1 MAQIIASTKE
11 ISNKR
16 ESLIVLSNSLKNK
29 ISLLET
35 LGNSLNSMWE
45 GAAKEKYVKQLK
57 TDISKMRNLLKTIL
71 EFILILEKII
81 AIYNKAEKKNK
92 ATASSFQQAG
102 KDVKKTTSDMLQ
114 LVRGIS
120 SSIWSGEASSIY
132 LGKFNGLDAD
142 IAKMCKMIEEESQH
156 LTTIAQEYQLAEEQ
170 NKQVAATLKNNVIA

>member
-1 MAQIIASTKE
+1 MAD
-11 ISNKR
+11 
-16 ESLIVLSNSLKNK
+16 LINV
-29 ISLLET
+29 T
-35 LGNSLNSMWE
+35 P
-45 GAAKEKYVKQLK
+45 EKL
-57 TDISKMRNLLKTIL
+57 
-71 EFILILEKII
+71 
-81 AIYNKAEKKNK
+81 K

-170 NKQVAATLKNNVIA
+170 NKQVAATLKNKISLLETLGNSLNSMWEGAAKEKYVKQLKTDISKMRNLLKTILEFILILEKIIAIYNKAEKKNEATAVS

>member
-29 ISLLET
+29 ISL

-81 AIYNKAEKKNK
+81 AIYNKAEKKNE
-92 ATASSFQQAG
+92 ATA
-102 KDVKKTTSDMLQ
+102 V
-114 LVRGIS
+114 
-120 SSIWSGEASSIY
+120 
-132 LGKFNGLDAD
+132 
-142 IAKMCKMIEEESQH
+142 SQEGD
-156 LTTIAQEYQLAEEQ
+156 LWQI
-170 NKQVAATLKNNVIA
+170 

>member
-45 GAAKEKYVKQLK
+45 GAAKE
-57 TDISKMRNLLKTIL
+57 TIL

-81 AIYNKAEKKNK
+81 AIYNKAEKKNE
-92 ATASSFQQAG
+92 ATAVS
-102 KDVKKTTSDMLQ
+102 
-114 LVRGIS
+114 
-120 SSIWSGEASSIY
+120 
-132 LGKFNGLDAD
+132 
-142 IAKMCKMIEEESQH
+142 
-156 LTTIAQEYQLAEEQ
+156 
-170 NKQVAATLKNNVIA
+170 

>member
-1 MAQIIASTKE
+1 MAD
-11 ISNKR
+11 
-16 ESLIVLSNSLKNK
+16 LINV
-29 ISLLET
+29 T
-35 LGNSLNSMWE
+35 P
-45 GAAKEKYVKQLK
+45 EKL
-57 TDISKMRNLLKTIL
+57 
-71 EFILILEKII
+71 
-81 AIYNKAEKKNK
+81 K

-142 IAKMCKMIEEESQH
+142 MCKMIEEESQH

>member
-1 MAQIIASTKE
+1 MAD
-11 ISNKR
+11 
-16 ESLIVLSNSLKNK
+16 LINV
-29 ISLLET
+29 T
-35 LGNSLNSMWE
+35 P
-45 GAAKEKYVKQLK
+45 EKL
-57 TDISKMRNLLKTIL
+57 
-71 EFILILEKII
+71 
-81 AIYNKAEKKNK
+81 K

-142 IAKMCKMIEEESQH
+142 IAKMIEEESQH

>member
-16 ESLIVLSNSLKNK
+16 ESLIVLSNSLKKKNK

-45 GAAKEKYVKQLK
+45 GAAKEKYVRQLK

-81 AIYNKAEKKNK
+81 AIYNKAEKKNE
-92 ATASSFQQAG
+92 ATAVS
-102 KDVKKTTSDMLQ
+102 
-114 LVRGIS
+114 
-120 SSIWSGEASSIY
+120 
-132 LGKFNGLDAD
+132 
-142 IAKMCKMIEEESQH
+142 
-156 LTTIAQEYQLAEEQ
+156 
-170 NKQVAATLKNNVIA
+170 

>member
-1 MAQIIASTKE
+1 MAD
-11 ISNKR
+11 
-16 ESLIVLSNSLKNK
+16 LINV
-29 ISLLET
+29 T
-35 LGNSLNSMWE
+35 P
-45 GAAKEKYVKQLK
+45 EKL
-57 TDISKMRNLLKTIL
+57 
-71 EFILILEKII
+71 
-81 AIYNKAEKKNK
+81 K

-142 IAKMCKMIEEESQH
+142 IAKMCKEESQH

>member
-45 GAAKEKYVKQLK
+45 GAKEKYVKQLK

-81 AIYNKAEKKNK
+81 AIYNKAEKKNE
-92 ATASSFQQAG
+92 ATAVS
-102 KDVKKTTSDMLQ
+102 
-114 LVRGIS
+114 
-120 SSIWSGEASSIY
+120 
-132 LGKFNGLDAD
+132 
-142 IAKMCKMIEEESQH
+142 
-156 LTTIAQEYQLAEEQ
+156 
-170 NKQVAATLKNNVIA
+170 

>member
-35 LGNSLNSMWE
+35 LNSLNSMWE

-81 AIYNKAEKKNK
+81 AIYNKAEKKNE
-92 ATASSFQQAG
+92 ATA
-102 KDVKKTTSDMLQ
+102 V
-114 LVRGIS
+114 
-120 SSIWSGEASSIY
+120 
-132 LGKFNGLDAD
+132 
-142 IAKMCKMIEEESQH
+142 SQEGD
-156 LTTIAQEYQLAEEQ
+156 LWQI
-170 NKQVAATLKNNVIA
+170 

>member
-1 MAQIIASTKE
+1 MAD
-11 ISNKR
+11 
-16 ESLIVLSNSLKNK
+16 LINV
-29 ISLLET
+29 T
-35 LGNSLNSMWE
+35 P
-45 GAAKEKYVKQLK
+45 EKL
-57 TDISKMRNLLKTIL
+57 
-71 EFILILEKII
+71 
-81 AIYNKAEKKNK
+81 K

-132 LGKFNGLDAD
+132 NGLDAD